1 MTRAWTASSTTLTRC
16 VPPSAFLQVNQHKH
30 AADPSHL
37 TATPIP
43 QPQKYEILKQGTPFY
58 IYGRARDGSV
68 VAYQLS
74 GRICPRHLST
84 NGVKQVRS
92 WSCVCKSVLLNYYFS
107 VTHDG

>member
-1 MTRAWTASSTTLTRC
+1 MLAHPSRPI
-16 VPPSAFLQVNQHKH
+16 PPI
-30 AADPSHL
+30 
-37 TATPIP
+37 TPIP

-84 NGVKQVRS
+84 NGVKQVRALVS
-92 WSCVCKSVLLNYYFS
+92 LCVHALSRMRRGN
-107 VTHDG
+107 GG